1 MRLPVSESRSEAI
14 RIRLSEEAWA
24 YFEGLRVKA
33 QELDPDAV
41 QDGDT
46 GTRQVLA
53 VWIEGMIREAIDGA
67 V

>member
-1 MRLPVSESRSEAI
+1 MRLPVSGRSESI
-14 RIRLSEEAWA
+14 RVHLSEHAWG
-24 YFEGLRVKA
+24 YFQDLRSKA

-53 VWIEGMIREAIDGA
+53 VWVEGMIREALDKP
-67 V
+67 